1 MILQLL
7 LKLGEMLDRDFRFN
21 LEMAETIG
29 LGGAVLLE
37 YLKSSGTKNSK
48 IEDLLSTLSFWDE
61 NELMGVLIDLNVR
74 GLIDLDTNKKMV
86 SLAGAGKKNK
96 INDSKKNT
104 KNQHTKELGTFG
116 RCLGNFS

>member
-1 MILQLL
+1 
-7 LKLGEMLDRDFRFN
+7 LDRDFRFN

-29 LGGAVLLE
+29 LSGAVLLE

-86 SLAGAGKKNK
+86 SLAGAVKK
-96 INDSKKNT
+96 T
-104 KNQHTKELGTFG
+104 K
-116 RCLGNFS
+116 

>member
-1 MILQLL
+1 
-7 LKLGEMLDRDFRFN
+7 MLDRDFRFN

-29 LGGAVLLE
+29 LSGAVLLE

-86 SLAGAGKKNK
+86 SLAGAGKKTKLTTPKK
-96 INDSKKNT
+96 IQKTNIQKSAFYRRESGFAASASLFCRN
-104 KNQHTKELGTFG
+104 
-116 RCLGNFS
+116 